1 MLSIAEQLPAPENKS
16 SGNGSAVVRC
26 QDPSEAF
33 ILYEHAGGV
42 GAVVNSAVM
51 GVDRLANGEGL
62 NNIIFVVNWQ
72 TGDVRSLLVD
82 AGRACEAAL
91 LMRRLV
97 WPSI

>member
-1 MLSIAEQLPAPENKS
+1 MI
-16 SGNGSAVVRC
+16 
-26 QDPSEAF
+26 
-33 ILYEHAGGV
+33 
-42 GAVVNSAVM
+42 NSNAVM

-82 AGRACEAAL
+82 AERACEAAL